1 MKMKVPWRTILRVVG
16 VLATGTAA
24 VWGAVESDDKVQK
37 AVKMVASK
45 SLETMEKK
53 S

>member
-1 MKMKVPWRTILRVVG
+1 MVKVPWRTVLRVFG
-16 VLATGTAA
+16 VIATGAAA

-37 AVKMVASK
+37 FVKMAAEK

-53 S
+53 

>member
-1 MKMKVPWRTILRVVG
+1 MKMPWRTILRVVG
-16 VLATGTAA
+16 AVATGAAA

-37 AVKMVASK
+37 MIKMAASK